1 MKKLL
6 VLVGA
11 VALVGSTFAQKPSAD
26 DSKFSLEG
34 GLNYNAGDGI
44 QWSAPT
50 IRFRYFVN
58 DNIAG
63 RLQLGLGDGMGTPSS
78 ESFTFAENTDG
89 TGATGTDNISRSSWT
104 LQLGGEY
111 HLAGT
116 DRLSPY
122 FMLGINVGGGSY
134 TREWANF
141 NGLGYS
147 ENYISREINAGV
159 FRFGVNIGAG
169 MDYYIFENVY
179 LGLELG
185 LGWMSQTIKD
195 GTDVSVVNVG
205 GQNVT
210 TTEKSLASKS
220 TVIGTNAM
228 NASFRLGWR
237 F

>member
-26 DSKFSLEG
+26 ESKYSLEG
-34 GLNYNAGDGI
+34 GINYNAGAGI

-78 ESFTFAENTDG
+78 ESYSFAENADG
-89 TGATGTDNISRSSWT
+89 TGALGTDNITRSSWT
-104 LQLGGEY
+104 LQLGAEY
-111 HLAGT
+111 HLPGT

-122 FMLGINVGGGSY
+122 FMLGINVGGGSF

-141 NGLGYS
+141 NGTDYS
-147 ENYISREINAGV
+147 ENYISRKIEAGV
-159 FRFGVNIGAG
+159 FRFGVGVGAG
-169 MDYYIFENVY
+169 MDFYIFENVY

-185 LGWMSQTIKD
+185 LGWMSETIKD
-195 GTDVSVVNVG
+195 GTDVRVQYNG
-205 GQNVT
+205 TENVT
-210 TTEKSLASKS
+210 TTEMSLSSKS

-228 NASFRLGWR
+228 NAAFRLGWR

>member
-34 GLNYNAGDGI
+34 GLNYAGGSGI
-44 QWSAPT
+44 NWSAPS
-50 IRFRYFVN
+50 IRLRYFVN

-63 RLQLGLGDGMGTPSS
+63 RLQLGIGDGIGGTPRT
-78 ESFTFAENTDG
+78 EEFQYAEGG
-89 TGATGTDNISRSSWT
+89 TGTGIGTEKFTRMQWMVQI
-104 LQLGGEY
+104 GGEY

-122 FMLGINVGGGSY
+122 FMLGINLGGGSE
-134 TREWANF
+134 TEEWTDF
-141 NGLGYS
+141 DGSGYMLGR
-147 ENYISREINAGV
+147 SRKIMTGASM
-159 FRFGVNIGAG
+159 FGFSLGAG
-169 MDYYIFENVY
+169 MDFYIFENVY

-185 LGWMSQTIKD
+185 LSYMTRTIKGIED
-195 GTDVSVVNVG
+195 ASTVG
-205 GQNVT
+205 GVT
-210 TTEKSLASKS
+210 TTTTGLDSKES
-220 TVIGTNAM
+220 YLGTLPM
-228 NASFRLGWR
+228 NAAFRLGWR

>member
-34 GLNYNAGDGI
+34 GIDGLN
-44 QWSAPT
+44 WSAPAL
-50 IRFRYFVN
+50 RFRYFAT

-63 RLQLGLGDGMGTPSS
+63 RLQIQLGDGMNTPASEEYTYPEQGGSGLGT
-78 ESFTFAENTDG
+78 ERIQRMMWMA
-89 TGATGTDNISRSSWT
+89 
-104 LQLGGEY
+104 QLGAEY

-122 FMLGINVGGGSY
+122 FALGVNFGGGSQ
-134 TREWANF
+134 TDTWTNFDGNGFANDFSAKVENGF
-141 NGLGYS
+141 NMFGFGL
-147 ENYISREINAGV
+147 
-159 FRFGVNIGAG
+159 GAG
-169 MDYYIFENVY
+169 MDVYIFENVY
-179 LGLELG
+179 FGAEIG
-185 LGWMSQTIKD
+185 FRYMARTNNGQVATFTSGGVSTTVTGQ
-195 GTDVSVVNVG
+195 DVKL
-205 GQNVT
+205 T
-210 TTEKSLASKS
+210 YM
-220 TVIGTNAM
+220 GTNPL